1 VLIVS
6 ADWSRMPPS
15 PLLSE
20 VMPQAGADAASGDDQ
35 AAAAMLLDLLLAD
48 PDQRQTML
56 EDYLTVLAA
65 RVLRL
70 DPTKLDA
77 REALTSYG
85 MDSIM
90 VVELKHHIERKLNL
104 SIAIVDLFTGSVVKL
119 AEQLAGKLA
128 NDTRL
133 EQLLEQ
139 VENMSPQELE
149 QLLGQA
155 EN

>member
-1 VLIVS
+1 
-6 ADWSRMPPS
+6 
-15 PLLSE
+15 
-20 VMPQAGADAASGDDQ
+20 
-35 AAAAMLLDLLLAD
+35 
-48 PDQRQTML
+48 
-56 EDYLTVLAA
+56 
-65 RVLRL
+65 
-70 DPTKLDA
+70 
-77 REALTSYG
+77 
-85 MDSIM
+85 M